1 MKRKQVLAA
10 AAVIIVVAVLTISA
24 VLILAD
30 DNQSD
35 FKLTNRSV
43 AVVTDSDDLK
53 KTISSALS
61 ESTFKI
67 ATFDSFGEAAA
78 YDMVIIDGIWAATQD
93 DLTVKNEIKTL
104 IEHNNAV
111 VMIFLNQVRLLI
123 IQHLMKIPNS
133 MV

>member
-53 KTISSALS
+53 RQCL
-61 ESTFKI
+61 
-67 ATFDSFGEAAA
+67 
-78 YDMVIIDGIWAATQD
+78 
-93 DLTVKNEIKTL
+93 
-104 IEHNNAV
+104 
-111 VMIFLNQVRLLI
+111 RL
-123 IQHLMKIPNS
+123 K
-133 MV
+133 